1 MSIRKQIE
9 DLYSYFGSAKVEPL
23 TCVPGL
29 LATLKEKDPQTLEE
43 LQGLN
48 EIIQTLRAW
57 MQADQPLDLEATSKL
72 EKQIQTLLS
81 SLQTETSLPQED
93 PPLEDIDSELLG
105 MFLSECRS
113 SLQDLEET
121 VLHLD
126 ETSEKNDQEEISEA
140 RRTIHTFKGECG
152 VIPLPRAQKLCHLA
166 ETMIDQEEE
175 FPVDPI
181 LGLIDW
187 LRRYVDCLIE
197 DPHSKPPDDTEV
209 LASFEKSQPQGKS
222 EKQPEEGQKE
232 QESSP
237 PSIEGNV
244 EIEVEE
250 DFIEN
255 VPEFISEAL
264 GHLNDA
270 EAALLEYDQGDKDI
284 EHINLTFR
292 AFHTIKGVAGFLG
305 LTPIVNLAH
314 NTEAVLDEIRKG
326 NRDCTSDYIDLF
338 LQSCDALKRL
348 IGVVEGNQTFSNAE
362 FEHWNHLLSQAI
374 EGKLQSSNPPLPS
387 SPSTQVPTPAGAA
400 TPNSSPAASP
410 KRKRIKIDTSIK
422 VSTRRLDR
430 LIDMVGEL
438 VIAQS
443 MINQDPQIKLIR
455 TQRFTRNLGQVSKIT
470 RDLQEAAMSLRMV
483 TLKPTF
489 QKMVRLVRDVAG
501 KANKMVHLEI
511 HGEDTELDRTVVEEI
526 GDPLVHMIRNAV
538 DHGIETPEER
548 IAAGKDPTGTITL
561 SAYHQGGSI
570 IIEIQDDG
578 KGLDRDKILAKAKER
593 DCLPAGTNIAE
604 LRDQQIYNMVFLPG
618 FSTADKV
625 TDISGRGVGMDV
637 VRKNIEALRGKV
649 EIDSKKGR
657 GTIFFMRLPLTLA
670 IIDGMVVKIGKERY
684 VIPTLAIIQSFQVKK
699 EQIQTVFGKGETVN
713 VQGQILPML
722 RLKDTFGLKEGED
735 DPLKGLLINVEAN
748 NKRAC
753 LLVDEILGQQQVVIK
768 SLGKG
773 TKSVQGVTGGAILG
787 DGKVALILDI
797 SGILEAA
804 STNRA
809 MQGV

>member
-1 MSIRKQIE
+1 MSIRKQLE
-9 DLYSYFGSAKVEPL
+9 DLFSQFAPPHAEVLASVPDFFSTLQAMDPDILAKLE
-23 TCVPGL
+23 G
-29 LATLKEKDPQTLEE
+29 LEE
-43 LQGLN
+43 ILESLESWLN
-48 EIIQTLRAW
+48 SNKSPDEK
-57 MQADQPLDLEATSKL
+57 TSIEL
-72 EKQIQTLLS
+72 EKRIGDFLD
-81 SLQTETSLPQED
+81 SLPRES
-93 PPLEDIDSELLG
+93 PLSMEEIDSELLG

-113 SLQDLEET
+113 SLQELEET

-126 ETSEKNDQEEISEA
+126 VSKTKDDQEDISEA

-152 VIPLPRAQKLCHLA
+152 VIPLPEAQKLCHLA
-166 ETMIDQEEE
+166 ETMIDREEQ

-187 LRRYVDCLIE
+187 LRRYVDLLVE
-197 DPHSKPPDDTEV
+197 DPHAEAPDASE
-209 LASFEKSQPQGKS
+209 LMASFEGKPTS
-222 EKQPEEGQKE
+222 EKPGPEDAFETRGSEEKAKAK
-232 QESSP
+232 
-237 PSIEGNV
+237 EGNI

-250 DFIEN
+250 DFLEN

-270 EAALLEYDQGDKDI
+270 EAALLEFDQGDKDI

-305 LTPIVNLAH
+305 LTPIVQLAH

-326 NRDCTSDYIDLF
+326 NRECTSGYIDLF
-338 LQSCDALKRL
+338 LHSCDALKRL

-362 FEHWNHLLSQAI
+362 LDHWTHLLSQAI
-374 EGKLQSSNPPLPS
+374 EGKLQNEGNDPVPSPASPLPAPVKTSSND
-387 SPSTQVPTPAGAA
+387 SP
-400 TPNSSPAASP
+400 P

-455 TQRFTRNLGQVSKIT
+455 TQRFTRNLNQVSKIT

-501 KANKMVHLEI
+501 KANKQVHLEI

-538 DHGIETPEER
+538 DHGIESPEER
-548 IAAGKDPTGTITL
+548 IAAGKDPTGTLTL

-570 IIEIQDDG
+570 VIEIQDDG
-578 KGLDRDKILAKAKER
+578 KGLDRDKILAKATEKN
-593 DCLPAGTNIAE
+593 CLPCGNLSE

-649 EIDSKKGR
+649 EIDSHKGK
-657 GTIFFMRLPLTLA
+657 GTTFFMRLPLTLA
-670 IIDGMVVKIGKERY
+670 IIDGMVVRIGNERY
-684 VIPTLAIIQSFQVKK
+684 VIPTLAIIQSFQAKPG
-699 EQIQTVFGKGETVN
+699 QIQTVMDKGETVK
-713 VQGQILPML
+713 VHDKIHPLL
-722 RLKDTFGLKEGED
+722 RLKEMFELEEGQD

-773 TKSVQGVTGGAILG
+773 TKPVQGVTGGAILG

-804 STNRA
+804 SANEP

>member
-1 MSIRKQIE
+1 MSIRKQYE
-9 DLYSYFGSAKVEPL
+9 EVSSFFASNQEEPQESVSAF
-23 TCVPGL
+23 
-29 LATLKEKDPQTLEE
+29 LATLQETDPAALSHLEGIE
-43 LQGLN
+43 
-48 EIIQTLRAW
+48 EILHVLREW
-57 MQADQPLDLEATSKL
+57 METGKKPEEGTFQDLEKKMAEIL
-72 EKQIQTLLS
+72 RR
-81 SLQTETSLPQED
+81 LQEEETPAME
-93 PPLEDIDSELLG
+93 EIDSELLG

-113 SLQDLEET
+113 SLQELEET

-126 ETSEKNDQEEISEA
+126 QEGDSENQEEISEA
-140 RRTIHTFKGECG
+140 RRIIHTFKGECG
-152 VIPLPRAQKLCHLA
+152 VIPLPEAQKLCHLA
-166 ETMIDQEEE
+166 ETMIDKAAR

-187 LRRYVDCLIE
+187 LRRYVDLLVE
-197 DPHSKPPDDTEV
+197 DSHAPAPDSSE
-209 LASFEKSQPQGKS
+209 LRASFEGILKEGEDAGDSQPSVPGAGEAS
-222 EKQPEEGQKE
+222 T
-232 QESSP
+232 P
-237 PSIEGNV
+237 PPGGTI

-250 DFIEN
+250 DFLEN
-255 VPEFISEAL
+255 VPEFISESL
-264 GHLNDA
+264 GHLADA

-305 LTPIVNLAH
+305 LTPIVQFAH
-314 NTEAVLDEIRKG
+314 NTEALLDEVRKG
-326 NRDCTSDYIDLF
+326 NLECTSTYIDLF
-338 LQSCDALKRL
+338 LQACDALKRL
-348 IGVVEGNQTFSNAE
+348 VGVVEGNQTFSNAE
-362 FEHWNHLLSQAI
+362 LDHWNHLLSQAI
-374 EGKLQSSNPPLPS
+374 EGKLETASGKTAQ
-387 SPSTQVPTPAGAA
+387 GAA
-400 TPNSSPAASP
+400 TPLPSAPTKPSGQTSP
-410 KRKRIKIDTSIK
+410 KKKRIKIDTSIK

-443 MINQDPQIKLIR
+443 MINQDPQIQSIR

-483 TLKPTF
+483 TLKATF

-501 KANKMVHLEI
+501 KAHKQVHLEI

-548 IAAGKDPTGTITL
+548 IAAGKDPTGTLTL

-570 IIEIQDDG
+570 VIEIQDDG
-578 KGLDRDKILAKAKER
+578 RGLDKEKILAKAQER
-593 DCLPAGTNIAE
+593 NCLPPGTKISE
-604 LRDQQIYNMVFLPG
+604 LRDQQIFNMVFLPG

-649 EIDSKKGR
+649 EINSKKGE
-657 GTIFFMRLPLTLA
+657 GTTFFMRLPLTLA
-670 IIDGMVVKIGKERY
+670 IIDGMVVRIGKERY
-684 VIPTLAIIQSFQVKK
+684 VIPTLAIIQSFQAKP
-699 EQIQTVFGKGETVN
+699 EHIQSVMEKGETVK
-713 VQGQILPML
+713 VQGQILPL
-722 RLKDTFGLKEGED
+722 IRLKDLFELREGVED
-735 DPLKGLLINVEAN
+735 PFEGLLINVEAN

-773 TKSVQGVTGGAILG
+773 TKPIQGVTGGAILG

-804 STNRA
+804 SANRP

>member
-1 MSIRKQIE
+1 MSIRQRIE
-9 DLYSYFGSAKVEPL
+9 NLCAYIASPKATPPVDLKSFLSRIQETREDALLDLE
-23 TCVPGL
+23 GL
-29 LATLKEKDPQTLEE
+29 DSILQTLE
-43 LQGLN
+43 
-48 EIIQTLRAW
+48 AW
-57 MQADQPLDLEATSKL
+57 MDSGKELGEKEAKELEA
-72 EKQIQTLLS
+72 QIAKFLP
-81 SLQTETSLPQED
+81 SLQKKDAPIEE
-93 PPLEDIDSELLG
+93 IDAELLG
-105 MFLSECRS
+105 MFLSECKS

-126 ETSEKNDQEEISEA
+126 GISGKEDQEDISEA

-152 VIPLPRAQKLCHLA
+152 VIPLPEAQRLCHLA
-166 ETMIDQEEE
+166 ETLIDRSEN
-175 FPVDPI
+175 FPVDPV
-181 LGLIDW
+181 LRLIDW
-187 LRRYVDCLIE
+187 LRRYVDLLAEDAHAKPPENCELIE
-197 DPHSKPPDDTEV
+197 A
-209 LASFEKSQPQGKS
+209 LMGLPQNQGSTPKALPIP
-222 EKQPEEGQKE
+222 QEEE
-232 QESSP
+232 IPAIHTDEN
-237 PSIEGNV
+237 I

-250 DFIEN
+250 DFLEN

-305 LTPIVNLAH
+305 LSPIVQFAH

-326 NRDCTSDYIDLF
+326 NRECTSAYIDLF

-348 IGVVEGNQTFSNAE
+348 IGVVEGNQSFSHAE
-362 FEHWNHLLSQAI
+362 LAHWNEILSKAI
-374 EGKLQSSNPPLPS
+374 EGNLSPEHPSRSTPLPHPQSPSNPRADAPP
-387 SPSTQVPTPAGAA
+387 Q
-400 TPNSSPAASP
+400 

-443 MINQDPQIKLIR
+443 MINQDPQVKLIR
-455 TQRFTRNLGQVSKIT
+455 TQRFNRNLSQVSKIT

-483 TLKPTF
+483 TLKQTF
-489 QKMVRLVRDVAG
+489 QKMVRLVRDVSSKAG
-501 KANKMVHLEI
+501 KQVHLEI

-548 IAAGKDPTGTITL
+548 VAAGKDPTGTLTL

-570 IIEIQDDG
+570 VIEIQDDG
-578 KGLDRDKILAKAKER
+578 KGLDRDKILAKAMER
-593 DCLPAGTNIAE
+593 QCLPPGTNISE
-604 LRDQQIYNMVFLPG
+604 LGDQQIYNMVFLPG

-649 EIDSKKGR
+649 EIDSEKGR
-657 GTIFFMRLPLTLA
+657 GTTFFMRLPLTLA
-670 IIDGMVVKIGKERY
+670 IIDGMVVRIGKERY
-684 VIPTLAIIQSFQVKK
+684 VIPTLAIIQSFQAKPHQV
-699 EQIQTVFGKGETVN
+699 QTIMDQGETVKI
-713 VQGQILPML
+713 QGQILPLL
-722 RLKDTFGLKEGED
+722 RLKKIFELQEGQED
-735 DPLKGLLINVEAN
+735 PFKGLLVNVEAN

-773 TKSVQGVTGGAILG
+773 TKPVPGVTGGAILG

-804 STNRA
+804 STNRQ

>member
-1 MSIRKQIE
+1 M
-9 DLYSYFGSAKVEPL
+9 A
-23 TCVPGL
+23 CVPRF
-29 LATLKEKDPQTLEE
+29 LATLKEKEPHTLVDLKELDEVLQTLQSWRQSE
-43 LQGLN
+43 
-48 EIIQTLRAW
+48 
-57 MQADQPLDLEATSKL
+57 QPLDPSQAENLE
-72 EKQIQTLLS
+72 ERIQDLLS
-81 SLQTETSLPQED
+81 SLQAENAHPQEE
-93 PPLEDIDSELLG
+93 PPMEDIDSELLG

-126 ETSEKNDQEEISEA
+126 ESAERNDQEEISEA

-166 ETMIDQEEE
+166 ETMIDQAEQ

-197 DPHSKPPDDTEV
+197 DPHAEAPDETEII
-209 LASFEKSQPQGKS
+209 ASFERIKTNGHAEPKTQ
-222 EKQPEEGQKE
+222 ETPER
-232 QESSP
+232 QEASPSS
-237 PSIEGNV
+237 IDGNV

-305 LTPIVNLAH
+305 LTPIVKLAH

-348 IGVVEGNQTFSNAE
+348 IGVVEGNQSFASAE
-362 FEHWNHLLSQAI
+362 FEHWNLLLSQAI
-374 EGKLQSSNPPLPS
+374 EGKLANPKKLPTPTPNS
-387 SPSTQVPTPAGAA
+387 QVPTPPKKPSQA
-400 TPNSSPAASP
+400 TSP

-455 TQRFTRNLGQVSKIT
+455 KQRFTRNLGQVSKIT

-501 KANKMVHLEI
+501 KAGKMVHLEI
-511 HGEDTELDRTVVEEI
+511 HGEETELDRTVVEEI

-538 DHGIETPEER
+538 DHGIESPEER
-548 IAAGKDPTGTITL
+548 TAAGKDPTGTITL

-570 IIEIQDDG
+570 VIEIQDDG

-593 DCLPAGTNIAE
+593 DCLPTGTNLAE

-670 IIDGMVVKIGKERY
+670 IIDGMVVKIGNERY
-684 VIPTLAIIQSFQVKK
+684 VIPTLAIIQSFQAKK
-699 EQIQTVFGKGETVN
+699 EQIQTVMDKGETVQ
-713 VQGQILPML
+713 VQGQILPLL
-722 RLKDTFGLKEGED
+722 RLKDIFGLRGGQD
-735 DPLKGLLINVEAN
+735 NPLQGLLINVEAN

-753 LLVDEILGQQQVVIK
+753 ILVDEILGQQQVVIK

-773 TKSVQGVTGGAILG
+773 TKPVQGVTGGAILG

-804 STNRA
+804 STNRP